1 MTNRDLREEWLK
13 KAKGG
18 NEKLSP
24 GNNYPNNV
32 FKKKLFHLKE
42 FYR

>member
-1 MTNRDLREEWLK
+1 MHSYTMTNRDLREEWLK

-32 FKKKLFHLKE
+32 FKKN
-42 FYR
+42 YSI